1 MYREIVNRLHL
12 ESVDHLVSNDLFPPA
27 AISLLYYFPGLSS
40 LRKRPIF
47 VGVSNVVTNEL
58 LLLLLLLLV

>member
-12 ESVDHLVSNDLFPPA
+12 ESVDHLVSNHLFPP
-27 AISLLYYFPGLSS
+27 ISLLYYFPGLSS